1 MENVTI
7 VKGRENTLEF
17 DINISGANKKEPAV
31 RFVIEGKPTNYSF
44 QCKHGEQD
52 NWTATIPEI
61 SQLKNKAY
69 PFCLEVIVDGYF
81 FEAFRGTVD
90 VIAEPDVKTSNVKHS
105 QPTKPVVKSVSVKKD
120 DTETTEKKETKK
132 KDKATKPKE
141 VKEQTNIE
149 NSNIEEVETVDIQ
162 EPADDFKGMADK
174 WLNRKKPVVT
184 EQDKTVKS
192 IIKNL
197 ATSITNTIKTSEIE
211 IPKVDENVE
220 EIVDGILDEIT
231 EPEISEKSI
240 KVQAI
245 LKSLK

>member
-31 RFVIEGKPTNYSF
+31 RFVIEGNPTNYSF
-44 QCKHGEQD
+44 QCKRGEKD
-52 NWTATIPEI
+52 DWTATIPEI

-90 VIAEPDVKTSNVKHS
+90 IIAEPDVKTSNVKHS

-120 DTETTEKKETKK
+120 DTETTVKKETKK

-141 VKEQTNIE
+141 VKEQTNLE
-149 NSNIEEVETVDIQ
+149 NSNIEEIEMVDVQ
-162 EPADDFKGMADK
+162 APVDNFKGMAEK
-174 WLNRKKPVVT
+174 WLSREKPVVT
-184 EQDKTVKS
+184 EQEKTVKS

-197 ATSITNTIKTSEIE
+197 ATNITNTIKTSDVE
-211 IPKVDENVE
+211 IPKVEESVE
-220 EIVDGILDEIT
+220 EMVDGILNEIT
-231 EPEISEKSI
+231 DPEIFEKSI